1 MNTTTYNIGDPNSSE
16 ASLQE
21 WARITAYRITNDPA
35 VREEMLRGLELKRP
49 RTPDPDLGAEPSQWM
64 ANSEDRD
71 GADPQPRRTKR
82 RKTAIEEGETGDRP
96 AAQRG
101 ETQEPRVWG
110 TPAIANDTSKLGS
123 QGLTSETQ
131 VVPSQGV
138 YHPLSPGPTVTE
150 ATPGPTELRDQAW
163 TEGGQRI
170 SAGTEDAHN
179 EEETDKQRWE
189 RLMYREEGRWR
200 CRGCDGKPFSDRS
213 TLQRHCRSSAHVKQR
228 DLRQCPQCPKVYKR
242 LSGLNRHLKE
252 KHR

>member
-1 MNTTTYNIGDPNSSE
+1 MFEPKIQEATQESYYTTESNSHYLVDPNYQTISPPVAGPQQPAESNLAYMEHPSNHAIPRSATPEPDLPSYSCPQQWPELPTGNIPPMNTTTHNIGDPNSSE

-82 RKTAIEEGETGDRP
+82 RKTAVEEGETGDRP

-110 TPAIANDTSKLGS
+110 TPAIANDISKLGAKDS
-123 QGLTSETQ
+123 RARPMWYHHREFTIHSRRGR
-131 VVPSQGV
+131 PSRRQLRAQ
-138 YHPLSPGPTVTE
+138 LS
-150 ATPGPTELRDQAW
+150 
-163 TEGGQRI
+163 
-170 SAGTEDAHN
+170 
-179 EEETDKQRWE
+179 
-189 RLMYREEGRWR
+189 
-200 CRGCDGKPFSDRS
+200 
-213 TLQRHCRSSAHVKQR
+213 
-228 DLRQCPQCPKVYKR
+228 
-242 LSGLNRHLKE
+242 
-252 KHR
+252 